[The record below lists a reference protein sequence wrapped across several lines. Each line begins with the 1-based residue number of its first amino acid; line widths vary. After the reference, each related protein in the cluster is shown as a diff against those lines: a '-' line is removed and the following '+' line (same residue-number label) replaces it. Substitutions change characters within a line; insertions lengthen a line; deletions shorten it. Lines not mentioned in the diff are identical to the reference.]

1 MVCAV
6 ALGLTHGLAT
16 APHAAGQP
24 VSPQSSAPP
33 GGFAAFRNAA
43 GQTVSP
49 RWPGFPGGLV
59 ARETAVQPGRPVS
72 GLVAGE
78 TAVQPGRPVSGLVAG
93 ETAVQP
99 GRPVSGLVAGETA
112 VQPGR
117 PVSGLVAGETAVQP
131 GRPVSGLVA
140 REPSAQPGRPVSLPP
155 DDLLKTTVDRYCLA
169 CHNDRTRT
177 AGLTLAGV
185 DDAPVGEQ
193 AAVLERV
200 LQKLRAGEMP
210 PAGRPA
216 PDPGARAELV
226 ARLETG
232 LDRAA
237 AERPDPGSPAI
248 HRLNRA
254 EYRNA
259 VRDLLGLDLDHARDL
274 PADDSGYGF
283 DNIGDVLTVSPLHVE
298 KYVAAARRV
307 SRLVVG
313 TGAPVPV
320 VQRYR
325 PAGGPGWDGE
335 IAGLPPNTRGGILF
349 NHHFP
354 FDAEYAIQV
363 RVRGRR
369 APGMPPPKLDVRI
382 DGARVR
388 LLDADFDAEE
398 ANQGSRIFEVRMALA
413 AGDHEVAAGFLT
425 EYARREGAG
434 GGTTN
439 GVSVDYVLVG
449 GPYGATGPGD
459 PESRRRLFVCR
470 PAAGDPEAPC
480 ARRILTTLAR
490 RAYRRPVSDA
500 DVDPLMRLFAMGRA
514 DGGSFD
520 HGIEMALSGVL
531 VSPSFL
537 FRTPAAPAGARPGA
551 VHRLADLD
559 LASRLSFFLWS
570 SIPDEELL
578 QAAEQGRLGSP
589 DELSRQIGRMLADP
603 KARALVENFAGQWL
617 HLRNVAD
624 WTPDPERFPHFD
636 DGIRHAFQR
645 ETQLF
650 LEHVIRDDRSVLEL
664 LDADYTF
671 LNEGLADF
679 YGIDGVEGGYFR
691 RVPLAGTGRG
701 GILTQGGVLMVTSY
715 PTRTSPVLRGKW
727 ILENLLGAP
736 PPPPPPDVP
745 ELEADAGS
753 SAGGLRAALERH
765 RANPACAV
773 CHARLDPLGFALE
786 NFDAV
791 GAYRAEEE
799 GVAVDA
805 SADLPDG
812 TVIAGADGLR
822 AMLLD
827 RRQEFV
833 EALAE
838 KLLTY
843 AIGRG
848 LEAHDRPA
856 VREIRRRVE
865 SDGYRF
871 SALVSAVVDSVPF
884 RMRRIPEP

>member
-753 SAGGLRAALERH
+753 SAVGLRAALERH

-805 SADLPDG
+805 SAELPDG

>member
-1 MVCAV
+1 MCTAV
-6 ALGLTHGLAT
+6 LGLLPWPAAAQG
-16 APHAAGQP
+16 PAAGGPVAVTRPVASAPPVQP
-24 VSPQSSAPP
+24 VSPP
-33 GGFAAFRNAA
+33 A
-43 GQTVSP
+43 G
-49 RWPGFPGGLV
+49 
-59 ARETAVQPGRPVS
+59 
-72 GLVAGE
+72 
-78 TAVQPGRPVSGLVAG
+78 
-93 ETAVQP
+93 
-99 GRPVSGLVAGETA
+99 
-112 VQPGR
+112 
-117 PVSGLVAGETAVQP
+117 
-131 GRPVSGLVA
+131 
-140 REPSAQPGRPVSLPP
+140 
-155 DDLLKTTVDRYCLA
+155 DLLQATVDRYCLA

-185 DDAPVGEQ
+185 SAADGAGQAP
-193 AAVLERV
+193 VLERV

-226 ARLETG
+226 AWLETG

-307 SRLVVG
+307 SRLAVG
-313 TGAPVPV
+313 TGTPRPV
-320 VQRYR
+320 VERYR
-325 PAGGPGWDGE
+325 PAGREAAED
-335 IAGLPPNTRGGILF
+335 IDGLPPNERGGILF
-349 NHHFP
+349 RHFFP
-354 FDAEYAIQV
+354 FDADYTVQV

-369 APGMPPPKLDVRI
+369 APGMPPPKLDVRV

-388 LLDADFDAEE
+388 LLDADFDTEE
-398 ANQGSRIFEVRMALA
+398 ANQGSRTFEVRLTLA
-413 AGDHEVAAGFLT
+413 AGDHEIAAGFLT
-425 EYARREGAG
+425 EYAKREGAG
-434 GGTTN
+434 RGTAN
-439 GVSVDYVLVG
+439 DPAVDYVLVG
-449 GPYGATGPGD
+449 GPYEATGPGD
-459 PESRRRLFVCR
+459 TESRRRLFVCR

-480 ARRILTTLAR
+480 ARRILTGLAR
-490 RAYRRPVSDA
+490 RAYRRPVTEA
-500 DVDPLMRLFAMGRA
+500 DVDPLMRLFSMGRA

-531 VSPSFL
+531 VSPGFL
-537 FRTPAAPAGARPGA
+537 FRAPEAPPGARPGA
-551 VHRLADLD
+551 VYRLADLD

-578 QAAEQGRLGSP
+578 LAAAQGRLGAP
-589 DELSRQIGRMLADP
+589 DELSAQIARMLADR

-636 DGIRHAFQR
+636 DGIRHAFRR

-650 LEHVIRDDRSVLEL
+650 LEHLIRDDGSVLAL
-664 LDADYTF
+664 IDADYTF
-671 LNEGLADF
+671 LNERLADF
-679 YGIDGVEGGYFR
+679 YGIDGVEGGHFR

-745 ELEADAGS
+745 ELEAEAGS

-791 GAYRAEEE
+791 GAWRAEED

-805 SADLPDG
+805 SGALPDG
-812 TVIAGADGLR
+812 TLVAGPGGLR
-822 AMLLD
+822 EVLLD

-848 LEAHDRPA
+848 LDPRDRPA

-865 SDGYRF
+865 SNGYRF
-871 SALVSAVVDSVPF
+871 SALVAAVVDSVPF
-884 RMRRIPEP
+884 SMRRIPEP

>member
-1 MVCAV
+1 ML
-6 ALGLTHGLAT
+6 ALQPWPADAQGPAGRPASPERSEPT
-16 APHAAGQP
+16 APAAQPAGP
-24 VSPQSSAPP
+24 VSPP
-33 GGFAAFRNAA
+33 GGDPLQA
-43 GQTVSP
+43 TI
-49 RWPGFPGGLV
+49 
-59 ARETAVQPGRPVS
+59 
-72 GLVAGE
+72 
-78 TAVQPGRPVSGLVAG
+78 
-93 ETAVQP
+93 
-99 GRPVSGLVAGETA
+99 
-112 VQPGR
+112 
-117 PVSGLVAGETAVQP
+117 
-131 GRPVSGLVA
+131 
-140 REPSAQPGRPVSLPP
+140 
-155 DDLLKTTVDRYCLA
+155 DRYCLA

-177 AGLTLAGV
+177 AGLTLADVGAADV
-185 DDAPVGEQ
+185 AGQAP
-193 AAVLERV
+193 VLERV

-216 PDPGARAELV
+216 PDPGARTQLV
-226 ARLETG
+226 TWLETE
-232 LDRAA
+232 LDRSA
-237 AERPDPGSPAI
+237 AESPDPGSPAI

-259 VRDLLGLDLDHARDL
+259 VRDLLGLDLDHAQDL

-298 KYVAAARRV
+298 KYVSAARRV
-307 SRLVVG
+307 SRVAVG
-313 TGAPVPV
+313 TGAPRPV
-320 VQRYR
+320 VERYR
-325 PAGGPGWDGE
+325 PAGREAEEDLD
-335 IAGLPPNTRGGILF
+335 GLPPNERGGILF
-349 NHHFP
+349 RHYFP
-354 FDAEYAIQV
+354 FDADYTIQI

-369 APGMPPPKLDVRI
+369 APGMPPPKLDVRV
-382 DGARVR
+382 DGARIR
-388 LLDADFDAEE
+388 LLDADFDTEE
-398 ANQGSRIFEVRMALA
+398 ANQGSRTFEVRLALP
-413 AGDHEVAAGFLT
+413 AGDHEIAAGFLT
-425 EYARREGAG
+425 EYAKREGAG
-434 GGTTN
+434 RGTTN
-439 GVSVDYVLVG
+439 DPAVDYVLVG
-449 GPYGATGPGD
+449 GPYEASGPGD
-459 PESRRRLFVCR
+459 TESRRRLFVCR
-470 PAAGDPEAPC
+470 PAAGDPETPC
-480 ARRILTTLAR
+480 ARRILAALAR
-490 RAYRRPVSDA
+490 RAYRRPVTGA
-500 DVDPLMRLFAMGRA
+500 DVDPLMRLIAMGRA
-514 DGGSFD
+514 DGGSFE

-537 FRTPAAPAGARPGA
+537 FRAPAVPAGARPGE
-551 VHRLADLD
+551 VYPLADVD

-578 QAAEQGRLGSP
+578 RVAEQRRLGAP
-589 DELSRQIGRMLADP
+589 EELSAQIARMLADP
-603 KARALVENFAGQWL
+603 RARALVENFAGQWL

-636 DGIRHAFQR
+636 DGIRHGFQR
-645 ETQLF
+645 ETELF
-650 LEHVIRDDRSVLEL
+650 LEHLIRDDRSVLDL
-664 LDADYTF
+664 IDADYTF
-671 LNEGLADF
+671 LNERLAGF

-736 PPPPPPDVP
+736 PPPPPADVP

-791 GAYRAEEE
+791 GAWRAEED

-805 SADLPDG
+805 SGALADG
-812 TVIAGADGLR
+812 TVVAGPGGLR
-822 AMLLD
+822 AMLMA
-827 RRQEFV
+827 RRREFV

-848 LEAHDRPA
+848 LEPHDRPA

-865 SDGYRF
+865 SNDHRF
-871 SALVSAVVDSVPF
+871 SALVAAVVDSVPF

>member
-1 MVCAV
+1 MP
-6 ALGLTHGLAT
+6 GPAT
-16 APHAAGQP
+16 APSAAGQP
-24 VSPQSSAPP
+24 DSPERSAGPA
-33 GGFAAFRNAA
+33 GFAAAVRSAAGEAASPTLPRSHAHLVADGRHAALQPGSSERSTPFAASFTAARNAA
-43 GQTVSP
+43 G
-49 RWPGFPGGLV
+49 G
-59 ARETAVQPGRPVS
+59 PV
-72 GLVAGE
+72 
-78 TAVQPGRPVSGLVAG
+78 
-93 ETAVQP
+93 
-99 GRPVSGLVAGETA
+99 
-112 VQPGR
+112 
-117 PVSGLVAGETAVQP
+117 
-131 GRPVSGLVA
+131 
-140 REPSAQPGRPVSLPP
+140 VSLPRP
-155 DDLLKTTVDRYCLA
+155 APPAGLAARTAAAQRSGAASSPPGDLLKATVDRYCLA

-185 DDAPVGEQ
+185 GDAPVGEQ
-193 AAVLERV
+193 APVLERV
-200 LQKLRAGEMP
+200 LHKLRAGEMP
-210 PAGRPA
+210 PAGRSA
-216 PDPGARAELV
+216 PDAGDRERLV
-226 ARLETG
+226 TWLETE
-232 LDRAA
+232 LDGAA
-237 AERPDPGSPAI
+237 AERLDPGSPAI

-254 EYRNA
+254 EHRNA

-354 FDAEYAIQV
+354 FDAEYVIQV

-369 APGMPPPKLDVRI
+369 APGMPPPKLDVRV

-413 AGDHEVAAGFLT
+413 AGEHEVAAGFLT

-439 GVSVDYVLVG
+439 GVFVDYVLVG
-449 GPYGATGPGD
+449 GPYEATGPGD

-470 PAAGDPEAPC
+470 PAAGGPEAPC

-490 RAYRRPVSDA
+490 RAYRRPVTDA

-520 HGIEMALSGVL
+520 HGVEMALSGVL

-537 FRTPAAPAGARPGA
+537 FRAPAAPDGARPGD
-551 VHRLADLD
+551 VYRLADLD

-578 QAAEQGRLGSP
+578 RTAEEGRLGTP
-589 DELSRQIGRMLADP
+589 DELRRQIARMLADP

-636 DGIRHAFQR
+636 DGVRHAFQR

-650 LEHVIRDDRSVLEL
+650 LEHLVRDDRSVLEMI
-664 LDADYTF
+664 DADYTF

-691 RVPLAGTGRG
+691 QVPLAGTGRG

-745 ELEADAGS
+745 ELEAEAGS

-786 NFDAV
+786 SFDAV
-791 GAYRAEEE
+791 GAFRAEDE

-827 RRQEFV
+827 RRREFV

-884 RMRRIPEP
+884 SMRRIPEP

>member
-1 MVCAV
+1 MGSACAV
-6 ALGLTHGLAT
+6 ALALVPWSAT
-16 APHAAGQP
+16 APSAAGQSASPERTLASAGIAAAVRSAAGEAVSPAPPLLPAHLVAAAQNVARQAVSPERSAPSARPVTAARKAAGQP
-24 VSPQSSAPP
+24 V
-33 GGFAAFRNAA
+33 
-43 GQTVSP
+43 VS
-49 RWPGFPGGLV
+49 RRS
-59 ARETAVQPGRPVS
+59 ARETAVQADGPAAPPPG
-72 GLVAGE
+72 
-78 TAVQPGRPVSGLVAG
+78 
-93 ETAVQP
+93 
-99 GRPVSGLVAGETA
+99 
-112 VQPGR
+112 
-117 PVSGLVAGETAVQP
+117 
-131 GRPVSGLVA
+131 
-140 REPSAQPGRPVSLPP
+140 
-155 DDLLKTTVDRYCLA
+155 DLLRATVDRYCLA
-169 CHNDRTRT
+169 CHNDLSRT

-185 DDAPVGEQ
+185 GDAPVGDQ
-193 AAVLERV
+193 ASVLERV
-200 LQKLRAGEMP
+200 LHKLRAGEMP

-216 PDPGARAELV
+216 PDARDRERLV
-226 ARLETG
+226 TWLETG

-320 VQRYR
+320 VHRYR

-349 NHHFP
+349 HHHFP

-398 ANQGSRIFEVRMALA
+398 ASQGSRIFEVRTPLA
-413 AGDHEVAAGFLT
+413 AGEHEIAAGFLT

-449 GPYGATGPGD
+449 GPYEATGPGD

-470 PAAGDPEAPC
+470 PAAGEPEAPC

-490 RAYRRPVSDA
+490 RAYRRPVTDA

-514 DGGSFD
+514 DGGGFD
-520 HGIEMALSGVL
+520 HGVEMALSGVL

-537 FRTPAAPAGARPGA
+537 FRAPVAPAGARPGD

-578 QAAEQGRLGSP
+578 QAAEEGRLGAP
-589 DELSRQIGRMLADP
+589 EELSRQIARMLADP

-650 LEHVIRDDRSVLEL
+650 LEHLVRDDRSVLEL

-691 RVPLAGTGRG
+691 QVPLAGTGRG

-736 PPPPPPDVP
+736 PPPPPADVP
-745 ELEADAGS
+745 ELEAEAGA

-786 NFDAV
+786 HFDAV
-791 GAYRAEEE
+791 GAFRAEDE

-805 SADLPDG
+805 SAALPDG

-827 RRQEFV
+827 RRREFV

-848 LEAHDRPA
+848 LEARDRPA

-884 RMRRIPEP
+884 GMRRIPEP

>member
-1 MVCAV
+1 M
-6 ALGLTHGLAT
+6 LGLTHGLVT
-16 APHAAGQP
+16 APSAAGQ
-24 VSPQSSAPP
+24 S
-33 GGFAAFRNAA
+33 
-43 GQTVSP
+43 
-49 RWPGFPGGLV
+49 
-59 ARETAVQPGRPVS
+59 
-72 GLVAGE
+72 
-78 TAVQPGRPVSGLVAG
+78 
-93 ETAVQP
+93 
-99 GRPVSGLVAGETA
+99 
-112 VQPGR
+112 
-117 PVSGLVAGETAVQP
+117 
-131 GRPVSGLVA
+131 
-140 REPSAQPGRPVSLPP
+140 VSLAAH
-155 DDLLKTTVDRYCLA
+155 DLLQATVDRYCLA

-177 AGLTLAGV
+177 AGLTLAGLG
-185 DDAPVGEQ
+185 DAPVGEQ
-193 AAVLERV
+193 APVLERV
-200 LQKLRAGEMP
+200 LHKLRAGEMP

-216 PDPGARAELV
+216 PDAGDRERLV
-226 ARLETG
+226 TWLETE
-232 LDRAA
+232 LDGAA

-307 SRLVVG
+307 GRLVVG

-398 ANQGSRIFEVRMALA
+398 ANQGSRIFEVRMPLA
-413 AGDHEVAAGFLT
+413 AGEHEIAAGFLT

-449 GPYGATGPGD
+449 GPYEATGPGD

-470 PAAGDPEAPC
+470 PAAGELEAPC
-480 ARRILTTLAR
+480 ARRILTRLAR
-490 RAYRRPVSDA
+490 RAYRRPVADA

-520 HGIEMALSGVL
+520 HGVEMALSGVL

-537 FRTPAAPAGARPGA
+537 FRAPAVPAGAQPGA
-551 VHRLADLD
+551 VYRLADLD

-570 SIPDEELL
+570 SIPDEDLL
-578 QAAEQGRLGSP
+578 QAAEQGRLRSP
-589 DELSRQIGRMLADP
+589 DDLARQIDRMLADP
-603 KARALVENFAGQWL
+603 KASALVENFAGQWL

-636 DGIRHAFQR
+636 DGIRHAFGR

-650 LEHVIRDDRSVLEL
+650 LEHLVRDDRSVLEL
-664 LDADYTF
+664 IDADYTF

-745 ELEADAGS
+745 ELEAEAGS

-791 GAYRAEEE
+791 GAFRAEDD

-805 SADLPDG
+805 STDLPDG

-827 RRQEFV
+827 RRREFV

-884 RMRRIPEP
+884 SMRRIPEP

>member
-1 MVCAV
+1 MRSIAC
-6 ALGLTHGLAT
+6 
-16 APHAAGQP
+16 AAGPMLLPGPMTAGTAARQAVSTERLVPPARSVASTPPAPP
-24 VSPQSSAPP
+24 VSP
-33 GGFAAFRNAA
+33 A
-43 GQTVSP
+43 G
-49 RWPGFPGGLV
+49 
-59 ARETAVQPGRPVS
+59 
-72 GLVAGE
+72 
-78 TAVQPGRPVSGLVAG
+78 
-93 ETAVQP
+93 
-99 GRPVSGLVAGETA
+99 
-112 VQPGR
+112 
-117 PVSGLVAGETAVQP
+117 
-131 GRPVSGLVA
+131 
-140 REPSAQPGRPVSLPP
+140 
-155 DDLLKTTVDRYCLA
+155 DLLQATLDRYCLA

-185 DDAPVGEQ
+185 SAAAVAEQAPVLEK
-193 AAVLERV
+193 VLH
-200 LQKLRAGEMP
+200 KLRAGEMP

-216 PDPGARAELV
+216 PDPGARAQL
-226 ARLETG
+226 AAWLETE
-232 LDRAA
+232 LDRSA

-298 KYVAAARRV
+298 KYVSAARRV
-307 SRLVVG
+307 SRLAVG
-313 TGAPVPV
+313 TGTPRPV

-325 PAGGPGWDGE
+325 PAGGEAGE
-335 IAGLPPNTRGGILF
+335 EIDGLPPNERGGILF
-349 NHHFP
+349 RHYFP
-354 FDAEYAIQV
+354 FDAEYTVQV

-369 APGMPPPKLDVRI
+369 APGMPAPKLDVRV

-388 LLDADFDAEE
+388 LLDADFDTEE
-398 ANQGSRIFEVRMALA
+398 ANQGSRTFEVRLALA
-413 AGDHEVAAGFLT
+413 AGDHEIAAGFLT

-439 GVSVDYVLVG
+439 SAAVDYVLVG
-449 GPYGATGPGD
+449 GPYDASGPGD
-459 PESRRRLFVCR
+459 TESRRRLFLCR
-470 PAAGDPEAPC
+470 PAAGEPEPPC
-480 ARRILTTLAR
+480 ARRILAAVAR
-490 RAYRRPVSDA
+490 RAYRRPVTGPDI
-500 DVDPLMRLFAMGRA
+500 DPLLRLFAMGRA
-514 DGGSFD
+514 DGGSFE

-537 FRTPAAPAGARPGA
+537 FRAPAVPVDAPPGA
-551 VHRLADLD
+551 VYRLADLD

-570 SIPDEELL
+570 SIPDEKLL
-578 QAAEQGRLGSP
+578 QAAEQQRLGAP
-589 DELSRQIGRMLADP
+589 DELSAQIARMLADLR
-603 KARALVENFAGQWL
+603 ARALVENFAGQWL

-645 ETQLF
+645 ETELF
-650 LEHVIRDDRSVLEL
+650 LEHLVRDDRSVLEL
-664 LDADYTF
+664 IDADYTF

-745 ELEADAGS
+745 ELETDAGS

-791 GAYRAEEE
+791 GAYRAEED

-805 SADLPDG
+805 SGALPDG
-812 TVIAGADGLR
+812 TVVAGPGGLR
-822 AMLLD
+822 EMLLA
-827 RRQEFV
+827 RRREFV
-833 EALAE
+833 EALADR
-838 KLLTY
+838 LLTY

-848 LEAHDRPA
+848 LEPHDRPA

-865 SDGYRF
+865 SNDYRF
-871 SALVSAVVDSVPF
+871 SALVAAVVDSVPF

>member
-1 MVCAV
+1 MLTTPSPALGVACAV
-6 ALGLTHGLAT
+6 ALGLAPWLAA
-16 APHAAGQP
+16 APVASGQP
-24 VSPQSSAPP
+24 VATERSAPP
-33 GGFAAFRNAA
+33 A
-43 GQTVSP
+43 GVGAL
-49 RWPGFPGGLV
+49 R
-59 ARETAVQPGRPVS
+59 AEVQPG
-72 GLVAGE
+72 
-78 TAVQPGRPVSGLVAG
+78 
-93 ETAVQP
+93 
-99 GRPVSGLVAGETA
+99 
-112 VQPGR
+112 
-117 PVSGLVAGETAVQP
+117 
-131 GRPVSGLVA
+131 
-140 REPSAQPGRPVSLPP
+140 EPFSPPP
-155 DDLLKTTVDRYCLA
+155 DGLLKATVDRYCLA

-177 AGLTLAGV
+177 AGLTLAGAG
-185 DDAPVGEQ
+185 DAPVGEQ
-193 AAVLERV
+193 APVLERV
-200 LQKLRAGEMP
+200 LHKLRAGEMP

-216 PDPGARAELV
+216 PDPGDRAELV
-226 ARLETG
+226 AWLETG

-325 PAGGPGWDGE
+325 PAGGPAWDGE

-349 NHHFP
+349 RHHFP

-398 ANQGSRIFEVRMALA
+398 ANQGSRIFEVRTALA
-413 AGDHEVAAGFLT
+413 AGEHEIAAGFLT

-449 GPYGATGPGD
+449 GPYEATGPGD

-470 PAAGDPEAPC
+470 PAAGEPEAPC

-490 RAYRRPVSDA
+490 RAYRRPVADA
-500 DVDPLMRLFAMGRA
+500 DVDPLLRLFSMGRA

-520 HGIEMALSGVL
+520 HGVEMALSGVL

-537 FRTPAAPAGARPGA
+537 FRAPAAPDGARPGD

-578 QAAEQGRLGSP
+578 QAAEEGRLGAP
-589 DELSRQIGRMLADP
+589 DELSRQIARMLADP
-603 KARALVENFAGQWL
+603 KASALVENFAGQWL

-650 LEHVIRDDRSVLEL
+650 LEHLVRDDRSLLEL
-664 LDADYTF
+664 IDGEYTF

-745 ELEADAGS
+745 ELEAEAGA

-786 NFDAV
+786 SFDAV
-791 GAYRAEEE
+791 GAYRAEDD
-799 GVAVDA
+799 GAAVDA
-805 SADLPDG
+805 SAQLPDG

-827 RRQEFV
+827 RRREFV

-848 LEAHDRPA
+848 LEARDRPA

-884 RMRRIPEP
+884 SMRRIPEP

>member
-1 MVCAV
+1 MA
-6 ALGLTHGLAT
+6 ARS
-16 APHAAGQP
+16 AAGQP
-24 VSPQSSAPP
+24 AS
-33 GGFAAFRNAA
+33 
-43 GQTVSP
+43 
-49 RWPGFPGGLV
+49 
-59 ARETAVQPGRPVS
+59 PGRP
-72 GLVAGE
+72 L
-78 TAVQPGRPVSGLVAG
+78 
-93 ETAVQP
+93 
-99 GRPVSGLVAGETA
+99 
-112 VQPGR
+112 
-117 PVSGLVAGETAVQP
+117 
-131 GRPVSGLVA
+131 
-140 REPSAQPGRPVSLPP
+140 PSARPLAPAPVEPGPQVSPAG
-155 DDLLKTTVDRYCLA
+155 DLLQATVDRYCLA
-169 CHNDRTRT
+169 CHNDRTRA

-185 DDAPVGEQ
+185 SGAPVAGQ
-193 AAVLERV
+193 APVLEKV

-216 PDPGARAELV
+216 PDPGARARLV
-226 ARLETG
+226 AWLETE
-232 LDRAA
+232 LDRSAA
-237 AERPDPGSPAI
+237 DRPDPGSPAI

-298 KYVAAARRV
+298 KYVSAARRV
-307 SRLVVG
+307 SRLAVG
-313 TGAPVPV
+313 TGAPRPV

-325 PAGGPGWDGE
+325 PPGRTADEEIGE
-335 IAGLPPNTRGGILF
+335 LPPNERGGILLR
-349 NHHFP
+349 HYFP
-354 FDAEYAIQV
+354 FDAEYTIQV

-369 APGMPPPKLDVRI
+369 APGMPAPKLDVRL

-388 LLDADFDAEE
+388 LLDADFDTEE
-398 ANQGSRIFEVRMALA
+398 ANQGSRTFEVRLALA
-413 AGDHEVAAGFLT
+413 AGDHEIAAGFLT
-425 EYARREGAG
+425 EYAKREGAA

-439 GVSVDYVLVG
+439 GAAVDYVLVG
-449 GPYGATGPGD
+449 GPYDPSGPGD
-459 PESRRRLFVCR
+459 TESRRRLFTCR
-470 PAAGDPEAPC
+470 PAAGDPETPC
-480 ARRILTTLAR
+480 ARRILTALAR
-490 RAYRRPVSDA
+490 RAYRRPVTDA
-500 DVDPLMRLFAMGRA
+500 DVDPLMRLFAMGRT

-537 FRTPAAPAGARPGA
+537 FRVPAVPAGARPGA
-551 VHRLADLD
+551 PYRLADVD

-570 SIPDEELL
+570 SIPDEALL
-578 QAAEQGRLGSP
+578 QAAERQRLGAP
-589 DELSRQIGRMLADP
+589 DELPAQIARMLADP

-645 ETQLF
+645 ETELF
-650 LEHVIRDDRSVLEL
+650 LEHLIRNDRSVLEL
-664 LDADYTF
+664 IDADYTF
-671 LNEGLADF
+671 LNERLADF

-736 PPPPPPDVP
+736 PPPPPADVP
-745 ELEADAGS
+745 ELAADAGS

-791 GAYRAEEE
+791 GAWRAEDD

-805 SADLPDG
+805 SGALADG
-812 TVIAGADGLR
+812 TVVAGPGGLR
-822 AMLLD
+822 AMLMA
-827 RRQEFV
+827 RRREFV

-848 LEAHDRPA
+848 LEPHDRPA

-865 SDGYRF
+865 SNDHRF
-871 SALVSAVVDSVPF
+871 SALVAAVVDSVPF